1 MVSHLNRYFTK
12 DNLINMKTKLVTFFE
27 KETPSL
33 EKYNFLNYEAL
44 LDQITNRK
52 YIKQFLLCTMKK
64 REWWR
69 GEGGGGE
76 SNGGA

>member
-27 KETPSL
+27 KETQSL

-44 LDQITNRK
+44 LD
-52 YIKQFLLCTMKK
+52 
-64 REWWR
+64 
-69 GEGGGGE
+69 
-76 SNGGA
+76 